1 MAGTFCVRH
10 LLYTDGNMTEQE
22 KNLPE
27 GAKAE
32 VLHGKGTVVL
42 IDREHRFGQDALLL
56 ARFAGIWRN
65 WRVLDLGTGTGILP
79 LLLYDEGFCG
89 NCVALEISPQ
99 AAALA
104 SRSAQLN
111 ELESMQVVCTDLR
124 LFSSERKFD
133 AVLCNPPYFP
143 SGWGKKSASTEKCS
157 ARHEINC
164 TLADAAEAARRNLKE
179 GGRFCLCHR
188 PERLA
193 ELFSILRQRRLEPKR
208 LQLVRHSPQ
217 TAPWLVLVDARKYS
231 RTVSHPKNNCLQRR
245 SGMPGKLYLV
255 PTPIGNLG
263 DLSPRA
269 AEVLGAVDFIAA
281 EDTRV
286 TAKLLNHLGIRKP
299 MVSYH
304 DHNLRERGEQIIAR
318 ILAGESCAQCSD
330 AGTPAISDP
339 GEVLVRQAIEAGIRV
354 EPIPGPCAAI
364 TALCASGIATGRFC
378 FEGFLSVNKKSR
390 RDHLLEISNEQ
401 RTMIFYEAPHKL
413 CNTLRDLYE
422 TLGDR
427 QITIARELTK
437 LHEEIRR
444 TTLSAANAEYAQRE
458 PKGEYV
464 LVVEGA
470 QPAPMTEGHTMEQ
483 AVLLARQLIDQGMR
497 PVEACKSAAAQT
509 GYKKS
514 DIYAQ
519 LINKE

>member
-1 MAGTFCVRH
+1 M
-10 LLYTDGNMTEQE
+10 
-22 KNLPE
+22 
-27 GAKAE
+27 
-32 VLHGKGTVVL
+32 
-42 IDREHRFGQDALLL
+42 
-56 ARFAGIWRN
+56 
-65 WRVLDLGTGTGILP
+65 
-79 LLLYDEGFCG
+79 
-89 NCVALEISPQ
+89 
-99 AAALA
+99 
-104 SRSAQLN
+104 
-111 ELESMQVVCTDLR
+111 
-124 LFSSERKFD
+124 
-133 AVLCNPPYFP
+133 
-143 SGWGKKSASTEKCS
+143 
-157 ARHEINC
+157 
-164 TLADAAEAARRNLKE
+164 
-179 GGRFCLCHR
+179 
-188 PERLA
+188 
-193 ELFSILRQRRLEPKR
+193 
-208 LQLVRHSPQ
+208 
-217 TAPWLVLVDARKYS
+217 
-231 RTVSHPKNNCLQRR
+231 
-245 SGMPGKLYLV
+245 
-255 PTPIGNLG
+255 
-263 DLSPRA
+263 
-269 AEVLGAVDFIAA
+269 
-281 EDTRV
+281 
-286 TAKLLNHLGIRKP
+286 
-299 MVSYH
+299 
-304 DHNLRERGEQIIAR
+304 
-318 ILAGESCAQCSD
+318 
-330 AGTPAISDP
+330 
-339 GEVLVRQAIEAGIRV
+339 RQAIEAGIRV